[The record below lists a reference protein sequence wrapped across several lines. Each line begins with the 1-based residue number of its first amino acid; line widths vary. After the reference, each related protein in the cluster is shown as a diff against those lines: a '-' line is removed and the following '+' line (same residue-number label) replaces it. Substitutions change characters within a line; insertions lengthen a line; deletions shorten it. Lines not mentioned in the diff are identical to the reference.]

1 MMKLVIFAV
10 LGLCVGI
17 GGGSAFA
24 VMKAKTAHAAEV
36 ARTATTVADSL
47 AKVQEV
53 GDKHVASAGAPDSAG
68 TAVDSSGAHAGGVSE
83 RNHAAADSPE
93 HAVAKP
99 GPAAVGTQTSAPTPS
114 VASHDP
120 PPVAP
125 VTTSAKPGK
134 SFDRALATVASNGTP
149 TVAGSSFK
157 PRPPALPAKPITIA
171 PPAPGVT
178 KVAKIFAAMPA
189 KDAAKVL
196 EQLGDNDIQS
206 VLGGLNEKQAAAIL
220 QNFPTARAAAIS
232 KAALRSAM
240 VKP

>member
-17 GGGSAFA
+17 GGGSAFT
-24 VMKAKTAHAAEV
+24 VMKAKTAYAAEV
-36 ARTATTVADSL
+36 ARTAKTVADSL
-47 AKVQEV
+47 EKVQDV
-53 GDKHVASAGAPDSAG
+53 GGKHVASAGATDSAR
-68 TAVDSSGAHAGGVSE
+68 TAVDSSGTHAGGISE
-83 RNHAAADSPE
+83 GTHATAGSPE

-99 GPAAVGTQTSAPTPS
+99 GAAAAGAHATEPTPG

-120 PPVAP
+120 PPAAP

-134 SFDRALATVASNGTP
+134 SFDRALATVESNGTP
-149 TVAGSSFK
+149 TVTGSSFK
-157 PRPPALPAKPITIA
+157 PRPPALPAKPIAIA

-196 EQLGDNDIQS
+196 EQLDDNDIQS